1 MSEPNVLPP
10 RTPAELQAALGKR
23 LRWAIIGSI
32 LVNAVG
38 WSIAMAVI
46 KRREAIHQQVIT
58 MARIENKK
66 RELLKPKK
74 PPEKPKA
81 VPKKQVVKTP
91 VPQKQKAVKASEPA
105 SKAPKIVVANSV
117 AGNGP
122 SAPNDFNVAS
132 GSGKAGKPFDPSIN
146 GKSGN
151 GNGGTPPV
159 VPPPVVPVKPVE
171 PEPKKEDPKPTTI
184 ARPAP
189 TPVPL
194 VAAKPLGVTRKAESL
209 QPLSAIQVS
218 IPGDLQTGDFKPF
231 ARFLLQ
237 IDEQG
242 NVTPTLV
249 ESSGNAEID
258 RRIMDAVKKT
268 RWQPAMEDGQPVA
281 SSVPY
286 RFDFDVQ

>member
-1 MSEPNVLPP
+1 MSEPNANPP

-32 LVNAVG
+32 VVNAIG

-46 KRREAIHQQVIT
+46 KRREAIHQQYVT

-81 VPKKQVVKTP
+81 VPKKQVVKAP
-91 VPQKQKAVKASEPA
+91 VPPKQKTVKAAEPA
-105 SKAPKIVVANSV
+105 SKAPKIVVANSA
-117 AGNGP
+117 AGTGP
-122 SAPNDFNVAS
+122 STPNDFNVDS
-132 GSGKAGKPFDPSIN
+132 GTGKAGKPFDPNVN
-146 GKSGN
+146 GKGGN

-159 VPPPVVPVKPVE
+159 VPPPIVPVKPVE
-171 PEPKKEDPKPTTI
+171 PEPKKEDSKPIAIAKPEPK
-184 ARPAP
+184 
-189 TPVPL
+189 PVPL
-194 VAAKPLGVTRKAESL
+194 VAAKPLGVTRKAEST

-218 IPGDLQTGDFKPF
+218 IPGDLQPGDFKPY
-231 ARFLLQ
+231 ARVLLQ
-237 IDEQG
+237 IDAEG
-242 NVTPTLV
+242 NVTPAIV
-249 ESSGNAEID
+249 ESSGNVEID
-258 RRIMDAVKKT
+258 RRILDAVKKT